1 MSSTNALVEVLE
13 EYHYLAEPF
22 DRGQLKEMASA
33 VPPKDCRADE
43 EFRESLTSRQRE
55 VLDEVQE
62 LVRDRIGRRARQE
75 SVKDVVG
82 MQVDVSAQ
90 YRVTCDSYKEMLG
103 ELCWKVFLSEFR
115 KKKSSEKTLFKEITS
130 WQLHLKNW
138 HQTRERHQQASNK
151 LSELSSSDEIFC

>member
-1 MSSTNALVEVLE
+1 MSSANALVEVLE

-103 ELCWKVFLSEFR
+103 ELEGFSKR
-115 KKKSSEKTLFKEITS
+115 IPKKKSSEKTLFKEITS

>member
-1 MSSTNALVEVLE
+1 MSSANTLVEVLE

-22 DRGQLKEMASA
+22 DRGQLKEMANA

-55 VLDEVQE
+55 VLDEVPE

-103 ELCWKVFLSEFR
+103 KIKIYELDVMLEDRHIEELRLDSLEVKYTMTDTLSKVALLQE
-115 KKKSSEKTLFKEITS
+115 
-130 WQLHLKNW
+130 
-138 HQTRERHQQASNK
+138 
-151 LSELSSSDEIFC
+151 SELPEVNTS